1 MLGCH
6 ELSET
11 YAVHNSSGH
20 KEDLVHKPRNSMA
33 VLMNPV
39 MLWSLSGDHASHLA
53 KWQPVTTSRI
63 KNGSFPHRHGRHN
76 TGQTLGTR
84 VSLLRSIWSLAGEIH
99 SLVRPR
105 SGVELSSRHRGGSH
119 KQTWTGFPWEEDDR
133 MLDQQ
138 KWITISSDDQLF
150 YKTEDLFTR
159 ILGA

>member
-20 KEDLVHKPRNSMA
+20 KEDSSQTKKFNGWSNESCDA
-33 VLMNPV
+33 VV
-39 MLWSLSGDHASHLA
+39 SFSRDHASHLA
-53 KWQPVTTSRI
+53 KWQPLTTSRI

-84 VSLLRSIWSLAGEIH
+84 VGLLRSIWSLAGEIY
-99 SLVRPR
+99 SMVRPK

-119 KQTWTGFPWEEDDR
+119 KQTWTGFPWEENDR
-133 MLDQQ
+133 MLDKQ